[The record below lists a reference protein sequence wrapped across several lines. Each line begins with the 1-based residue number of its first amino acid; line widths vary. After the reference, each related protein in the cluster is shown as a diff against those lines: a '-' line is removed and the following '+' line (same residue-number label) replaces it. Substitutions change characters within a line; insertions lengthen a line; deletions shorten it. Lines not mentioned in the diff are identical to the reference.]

1 MRPRVTGRSNG
12 GERRHGV
19 NSAAAASSDRVAGLE
34 PEAVLAALGVKRTG
48 LSGEE
53 AAAAL
58 EREGANELGRSG
70 RTLLAV
76 LLSQVRSP
84 LLGLLFVAAAVSIGV
99 GERTSGAIILAIMAL
114 SVGLGVFNEFRS
126 EQTLAALRER
136 TGRRATALRDGVP
149 LELPAAELVP
159 GDVCVLQIGDVV
171 PADLRLLGVTE
182 LTVDEAALSGEPYP
196 VEKTD
201 RQQ

>member
-1 MRPRVTGRSNG
+1 MTAGSR
-12 GERRHGV
+12 ERLGDSQAVATPSQPLATDRFASMDCD
-19 NSAAAASSDRVAGLE
+19 SALAS
-34 PEAVLAALGVKRTG
+34 LGVARTG
-48 LSGEE
+48 LSSGA

-58 EREGANELGRSG
+58 VRGGRNELGRSG

-84 LLGLLFVAAAVSIGV
+84 LLGLLFIAAAVSIGV

-136 TGRRATALRDGVP
+136 TGRRATALRDGAP

-171 PADLRLLGVTE
+171 PADLRLLGVT
-182 LTVDEAALSGEPYP
+182 
-196 VEKTD
+196 
-201 RQQ
+201 